1 MCDTLIALSTATA
14 DGSVLF
20 AKNSDR
26 EPNEA
31 HEVTVLPAC
40 DYPAGTIVRCT
51 YIEIPQAAHTHSV
64 LLAKPAWMWGAE
76 MGSNEHGVVIGNE
89 AVFTRLPYE
98 KGAALTGMDLLR
110 LALERAGTAR
120 TALDVITGLLREY
133 GQGGNCGFSHPFY
146 YQNSFLIGD
155 PGEAWILETAG
166 REWAA
171 VRVQGIGSISNQLT
185 IAQEW
190 DLASDGLVKTAVE
203 HGWCRGA
210 ADFDFQ
216 RCYSD
221 PLFTFF
227 SAASHRRAC
236 TTARLT
242 KENGRL
248 TAAALMA
255 GLRDHGQG
263 SPDRYNPAAG
273 LTGAEVCM
281 HAGFGPIRINQ
292 TTGSLVSRITPGG
305 ATHWVTAT
313 AAPCTSIFKP
323 VWIDAGLP
331 EHGPRPGKET
341 DPKSLWWRHEA
352 LHREVLRDYPERIRV
367 YSDER
372 DRMEGQWLEQE
383 ALLRGGS
390 PTERLAFSQR
400 CFDEAE
406 TALDRWSAAVQKL
419 PAGSRLFSLYDSAWR
434 SFDRQAGRLKA

>member
-40 DYPAGTIVRCT
+40 DYPAGSTVHCT
-51 YIEIPQAAHTHSV
+51 YVEIPQAGHTHVV

-98 KGAALTGMDLLR
+98 KGPALTGMDLLR
-110 LALERAGTAR
+110 LALERASTAR
-120 TALDVITGLLREY
+120 EALDVITGLLSDH

-146 YQNSFLIGD
+146 YHNSFLIGN

-185 IAQEW
+185 IGREW

-203 HGWCRGA
+203 RGWCKAA
-210 ADFDFQ
+210 ADFDFR

-227 SAASHRRAC
+227 SAASHRRVC

-242 KENGRL
+242 EKNGRL
-248 TAAALMA
+248 TAAAMMA
-255 GLRDHGQG
+255 GLRDHGTG
-263 SPDRYNPAAG
+263 SANGYNPASS
-273 LTGAEVCM
+273 LIGAEVCM
-281 HAGFGPIRINQ
+281 HAGFGPVRINQ
-292 TTGSLVSRITPGG
+292 TTGSMVSRITPGG
-305 ATHWVTAT
+305 ATHWLTAT

-323 VWIDAGLP
+323 VWIDAGMP
-331 EHGPRPGKET
+331 ANGPRPGKET
-341 DPKSLWWRHEA
+341 DPRSLWWRHEA
-352 LHREVLRDYPERIRV
+352 LHREALRDYPERIGALRE
-367 YSDER
+367 ER
-372 DRMEGQWLEQE
+372 DRLEAQWLEEE
-383 ALLRGGS
+383 ARLRGSS
-390 PTERLAFSQR
+390 PAERLAFSQR
-400 CFDEAE
+400 CFDEGD
-406 TALDRWSAAVQKL
+406 TALARWSAAVQEI
-419 PAGSRLFSLYDSAWR
+419 PARSRPFSLYDSAWR
-434 SFDRQAGRLKA
+434 SFDRQAGRFKV